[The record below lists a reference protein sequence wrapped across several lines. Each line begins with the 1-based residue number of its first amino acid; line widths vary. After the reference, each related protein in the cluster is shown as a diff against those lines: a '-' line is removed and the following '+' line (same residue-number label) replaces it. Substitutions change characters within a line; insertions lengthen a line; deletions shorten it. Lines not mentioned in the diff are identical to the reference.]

1 MNQRVFFKGNPRGK
15 EGEKMDQELKRK
27 TLVIGHRNPDTDS
40 ICSAVCYANLKRA
53 VTGEEYIPARAGH
66 VNGETRFV
74 LDYFGM
80 EEPALVED
88 VRTQVRDIEIRKTKG
103 IADNISLKRAWNIMQ
118 ENNVV
123 TIPAVR
129 EDGTLEGLITVGDI
143 TKTYMNI
150 YDSSILS
157 KANTQYSN
165 IIETLEADLV
175 IGTADAYFSQGKV
188 LIAAANPDLMEFYI
202 EPHDLVILGNRYESQ
217 LCAIEMGADCIIV
230 CEGAG
235 VSMTIKKI
243 AQERGCTII
252 ATTYDTYTAARLINQ
267 SMPISYFMT
276 REHLITFESDDYIDE
291 IRDVMA
297 NKRHRDFPILDKDG
311 RYLGMISRRNLLGA
325 KGKRV
330 VLVDHNEKNQAV
342 AGIEN
347 AEIMEIID
355 HHRLGT
361 IQTMSPVFFR
371 NQPLGCTATIIYQM
385 YQEAGVKVEPK
396 IAALLCSA
404 IVSDTLL
411 FRSPT
416 CTPMDEM
423 AARSLAEIAGIEIE
437 KYAMEMFGAG
447 SNLKGKSDEEIFYQ
461 DFKRFTSGK
470 IAIGVGQI
478 TSLNG
483 DELESIRPR
492 VIHYMENARQENSLD
507 LVFFMLT
514 NILTESTDLICE
526 GNGALQLAEKA
537 FHTEPDES
545 GEQTEPLV
553 RLPGVV
559 SRKKQLIP
567 ALMLAEQE

>member
-1 MNQRVFFKGNPRGK
+1 M
-15 EGEKMDQELKRK
+15 
-27 TLVIGHRNPDTDS
+27 VIGHRNPDTDS
-40 ICSAVCYANLKRA
+40 ICSAICYANLKQA
-53 VTGEEYIPARAGH
+53 VTGEEYMPARAGH
-66 VNGETRFV
+66 VNGETQFV
-74 LDYFGM
+74 LDYFGA
-80 EEPALVED
+80 EEPQLVED

-103 IADNISLKRAWNIMQ
+103 VADNISLKRAWNIMQ

-123 TIPAVR
+123 TIPSVR

-165 IIETLEADLV
+165 IIETLEAELI
-175 IGTADAYFSQGKV
+175 IGSAEAYFDQGKV

-230 CEGAG
+230 CEGAA

-276 REHLITFESDDYIDE
+276 REHLITFNSDDYIDE
-291 IRDVMA
+291 IREVMA
-297 NKRHRDFPILDKDG
+297 SKRHRDFPILDKDG
-311 RYLGMISRRNLLGA
+311 YYLGMISRRNLLGA
-325 KGKRV
+325 KGKQV
-330 VLVDHNEKNQAV
+330 ILVDHNEKNQAV

-347 AEIMEIID
+347 ADILEIID

-385 YQEAGVKVEPK
+385 YQEAGIKVEPK
-396 IAALLCSA
+396 IAGLLCSA

-416 CTPMDEM
+416 CTPVDEM
-423 AARSLAEIAGIEIE
+423 AARALADIAGIDIE
-437 KYAMEMFGAG
+437 KYAMEMFSAG
-447 SNLKGKSDEEIFYQ
+447 SNLKDKSDEEIFYQ

-470 IAIGVGQI
+470 VTIGVGQI

-483 DELESIRPR
+483 GELDKLKGR
-492 VIHYMENARQENSLD
+492 MEAFMEKALENNGLD
-507 LVFFMLT
+507 MIFFMLT
-514 NILTESTDLICE
+514 NILTETTELICE
-526 GNGALQLAEKA
+526 GQGALQLAGKA
-537 FHTEPDES
+537 FHQDIELLEEEGLKEPV
-545 GEQTEPLV
+545 L

-567 ALMLAEQE
+567 ELMLAEQE

>member
-1 MNQRVFFKGNPRGK
+1 
-15 EGEKMDQELKRK
+15 MDQGLKRK

-40 ICSAVCYANLKRA
+40 ICSAVCYAHLKSK

-74 LDYFGM
+74 LDYFGV
-80 EEPALVED
+80 EEPQLEED

-103 IADNISLKRAWNIMQ
+103 VADNISLKRAWNIMQ

-175 IGTADAYFSQGKV
+175 IGRADAYFSKGKV

-276 REHLITFESDDYIDE
+276 REHLITFNSDDYIDE

-297 NKRHRDFPILDKDG
+297 SKRHRDFPILDKDG

-330 VLVDHNEKNQAV
+330 ILVDHNEKNQAV
-342 AGIEN
+342 AGIEI
-347 AEIMEIID
+347 AEILEIID

-385 YQEAGVKVEPK
+385 YQEAGVKVEKK
-396 IAALLCSA
+396 IAGLLCSA

-423 AARSLAEIAGIEIE
+423 AARTLADIAGVDIE

-447 SNLKGKSDEEIFYQ
+447 SNLKGKGDEEIFYQ

-483 DELESIRPR
+483 EELEGIRPR
-492 VIHYMENARQENSLD
+492 IQNYMENARQANGLD
-507 LVFFMLT
+507 MVFFMLT

-526 GNGALQLAEKA
+526 GNGALQLASKA
-537 FHTEPDES
+537 FHTETEDGEDEPA
-545 GEQTEPLV
+545 GPVV

-567 ALMLAEQE
+567 ELMLAEQE

>member
-1 MNQRVFFKGNPRGK
+1 
-15 EGEKMDQELKRK
+15 MDQELKRK

-103 IADNISLKRAWNIMQ
+103 VADNISLKRAWNIMQ

-396 IAALLCSA
+396 IAGLLCSA

-492 VIHYMENARQENSLD
+492 VIHYMENARKENSLD

>member
-1 MNQRVFFKGNPRGK
+1 MTKSSLS
-15 EGEKMDQELKRK
+15 LK
-27 TLVIGHRNPDTDS
+27 I
-40 ICSAVCYANLKRA
+40 CYANLKQA
-53 VTGEEYIPARAGH
+53 VTGEEYMPARAGH
-66 VNGETRFV
+66 VNGETQFV
-74 LDYFGM
+74 LDYFGA
-80 EEPALVED
+80 EEPQLVED

-103 IADNISLKRAWNIMQ
+103 VADNISLKRAWNIMQ

-123 TIPAVR
+123 TIPSVR

-165 IIETLEADLV
+165 IIETLEADLI
-175 IGTADAYFSQGKV
+175 IGSAEAYFDQGKV

-230 CEGAG
+230 CEGAA

-276 REHLITFESDDYIDE
+276 REHLITFNSDDYIDE
-291 IRDVMA
+291 IREVMA
-297 NKRHRDFPILDKDG
+297 SKRHRDFPILDKDG

-325 KGKRV
+325 KGKQV
-330 VLVDHNEKNQAV
+330 ILVDHNEKNQAV

-347 AEIMEIID
+347 AEILEIID

-385 YQEAGVKVEPK
+385 YQEAGIKVEPK
-396 IAALLCSA
+396 IAGLLCSA

-416 CTPMDEM
+416 CTPVDEM
-423 AARSLAEIAGIEIE
+423 AARALADIAGIDIE
-437 KYAMEMFGAG
+437 KYAMEMFSAG
-447 SNLKGKSDEEIFYQ
+447 SNLKDKSDEEIFYQ

-470 IAIGVGQI
+470 VTIGVGQI

-483 DELESIRPR
+483 GELDKLKGR
-492 VIHYMENARQENSLD
+492 MEAFMEKALENNGLD
-507 LVFFMLT
+507 MIFFMLT
-514 NILTESTDLICE
+514 NILTETTELICE
-526 GNGALQLAEKA
+526 GQGALQLAGKA
-537 FHTEPDES
+537 FHQDIELLEEEGLKEPV
-545 GEQTEPLV
+545 L

-567 ALMLAEQE
+567 ELMLAEQE

>member
-1 MNQRVFFKGNPRGK
+1 M
-15 EGEKMDQELKRK
+15 EQELNRK
-27 TLVIGHRNPDTDS
+27 TMVIGHRNPDTDS
-40 ICSAVCYANLKRA
+40 ICSAICYANLKQA
-53 VTGEEYIPARAGH
+53 VTGEEYMPARAGH
-66 VNGETRFV
+66 VNGETQFV
-74 LDYFGM
+74 LDYFGA
-80 EEPALVED
+80 EEPQLVED

-103 IADNISLKRAWNIMQ
+103 VADNISLKRAWNIMQ

-123 TIPAVR
+123 TIPSVR

-165 IIETLEADLV
+165 IIETLEADLI
-175 IGTADAYFSQGKV
+175 IGSAEAYFDQGKV

-230 CEGAG
+230 CEGAA

-276 REHLITFESDDYIDE
+276 REHLITFNSDDYIDE
-291 IRDVMA
+291 IREVMA
-297 NKRHRDFPILDKDG
+297 SKRHRDFPILDKDG
-311 RYLGMISRRNLLGA
+311 YYLGMISRRNLLGA
-325 KGKRV
+325 KGKQV
-330 VLVDHNEKNQAV
+330 ILVDHNEKNQAV

-347 AEIMEIID
+347 AEILEIID

-385 YQEAGVKVEPK
+385 YQEAGIKVEPK
-396 IAALLCSA
+396 IAGLLCSA

-416 CTPMDEM
+416 CTPVDEM
-423 AARSLAEIAGIEIE
+423 AARALADIAGIDIE
-437 KYAMEMFGAG
+437 KYAMEMFSAG
-447 SNLKGKSDEEIFYQ
+447 SNLKDKSDEEIFYQ

-470 IAIGVGQI
+470 VTIGVGQI

-483 DELESIRPR
+483 GELDKLKGR
-492 VIHYMENARQENSLD
+492 MEAFMEKALENNGLD
-507 LVFFMLT
+507 MIFFMLT
-514 NILTESTDLICE
+514 NILTETTELICE
-526 GNGALQLAEKA
+526 GQGALQLAGKA
-537 FHTEPDES
+537 FHQDIELLEEEGLKEPV
-545 GEQTEPLV
+545 L

-567 ALMLAEQE
+567 ELMLAEQE

>member
-1 MNQRVFFKGNPRGK
+1 M
-15 EGEKMDQELKRK
+15 EQELNRK
-27 TLVIGHRNPDTDS
+27 TMVIGHRNPDTDS
-40 ICSAVCYANLKRA
+40 ICSAICYANLKQV
-53 VTGEEYIPARAGH
+53 VTGEEYMPARAGH
-66 VNGETRFV
+66 VSGETQFV
-74 LDYFGM
+74 LDYFGA
-80 EEPALVED
+80 EEPQLVED

-103 IADNISLKRAWNIMQ
+103 VADNISLKKAWNIMQ

-123 TIPAVR
+123 TIPSVR

-165 IIETLEADLV
+165 IIETLEADLI
-175 IGTADAYFSQGKV
+175 IGSAEAYFDQGKV

-276 REHLITFESDDYIDE
+276 REHLITFNSDDYIDE
-291 IRDVMA
+291 IREVMA
-297 NKRHRDFPILDKDG
+297 SKRHRDFPILDKDG
-311 RYLGMISRRNLLGA
+311 CYLGMISRRNLLGA
-325 KGKRV
+325 KGKQV
-330 VLVDHNEKNQAV
+330 ILVDHNEKNQAV

-347 AEIMEIID
+347 AEILEIID

-396 IAALLCSA
+396 IAGLLCSA

-416 CTPMDEM
+416 CTAVDEM
-423 AARSLAEIAGIEIE
+423 AARALADIAGIDIE
-437 KYAMEMFGAG
+437 KYAMEMFSAG
-447 SNLKGKSDEEIFYQ
+447 SNLKDKSDEEIFYQ

-470 IAIGVGQI
+470 VTIGVGQI

-483 DELESIRPR
+483 DELDRLKR
-492 VIHYMENARQENSLD
+492 RMEAFMEKALENNGLD
-507 LVFFMLT
+507 MIFFMLT
-514 NILTESTDLICE
+514 NILTETTELICE
-526 GNGALQLAEKA
+526 GQGALQLAGKA
-537 FHTEPDES
+537 FHQDIELLEEEGLKEPV
-545 GEQTEPLV
+545 L

-567 ALMLAEQE
+567 ELMLAEQE

>member
-1 MNQRVFFKGNPRGK
+1 M
-15 EGEKMDQELKRK
+15 EQELNRK
-27 TLVIGHRNPDTDS
+27 TMVIGHRNPDTDS
-40 ICSAVCYANLKRA
+40 ICSAICYANLKQA
-53 VTGEEYIPARAGH
+53 VTGEEYMPARAGH
-66 VNGETRFV
+66 VSGETQFV
-74 LDYFGM
+74 LDYFGA
-80 EEPALVED
+80 EEPQLVED

-103 IADNISLKRAWNIMQ
+103 VADNISLKKAWNIMQ

-123 TIPAVR
+123 TIPSVR

-165 IIETLEADLV
+165 IIETLEADLI
-175 IGTADAYFSQGKV
+175 IGSAEAYFDQGKV

-276 REHLITFESDDYIDE
+276 REHLITFNSDDYIDE
-291 IRDVMA
+291 IREVMA
-297 NKRHRDFPILDKDG
+297 SKRHRDFPILDKDG
-311 RYLGMISRRNLLGA
+311 CYLGMISRRNLLGA
-325 KGKRV
+325 KGKQV
-330 VLVDHNEKNQAV
+330 ILVDHNEKNQAV

-347 AEIMEIID
+347 AEILEIID

-396 IAALLCSA
+396 IAGLLCSA

-416 CTPMDEM
+416 CTAVDEM
-423 AARSLAEIAGIEIE
+423 AARALADIAGIDIE
-437 KYAMEMFGAG
+437 KYAMEMFSAG
-447 SNLKGKSDEEIFYQ
+447 SNLKDKSDEEIFYQ

-470 IAIGVGQI
+470 VTIGVGQI

-483 DELESIRPR
+483 DELDRLKR
-492 VIHYMENARQENSLD
+492 RMEAFMEKALENNGLD
-507 LVFFMLT
+507 MIFFMLT
-514 NILTESTDLICE
+514 NILTETTDLVCE
-526 GNGALQLAEKA
+526 GQGALQLAGKA
-537 FHTEPDES
+537 FHQDIELLEEEGLKEPV
-545 GEQTEPLV
+545 L

-567 ALMLAEQE
+567 ELMLAEQE

>member
-1 MNQRVFFKGNPRGK
+1 M
-15 EGEKMDQELKRK
+15 EQELNR
-27 TLVIGHRNPDTDS
+27 TTMVIGHRNPDTDS
-40 ICSAVCYANLKRA
+40 ICSAICYANLKQA
-53 VTGEEYIPARAGH
+53 VTGEEYMPARAGH
-66 VNGETRFV
+66 VNGETQFV
-74 LDYFGM
+74 LDYFGA
-80 EEPALVED
+80 EEPQLVED

-103 IADNISLKRAWNIMQ
+103 VADNISLKRAWNIMQ

-123 TIPAVR
+123 TIPSVR

-165 IIETLEADLV
+165 IIETLEAELI
-175 IGTADAYFSQGKV
+175 IGSAEAYFDQGKV

-230 CEGAG
+230 CEGAA

-276 REHLITFESDDYIDE
+276 REHLITFNSDDYIDE
-291 IRDVMA
+291 IREVMA
-297 NKRHRDFPILDKDG
+297 SKRHRDFPILDKDG

-325 KGKRV
+325 KGKQV
-330 VLVDHNEKNQAV
+330 ILVDHNEKNQAV

-347 AEIMEIID
+347 AEILEIID

-385 YQEAGVKVEPK
+385 YQEAGIKVEPK
-396 IAALLCSA
+396 IAGLLCSA

-416 CTPMDEM
+416 CTPVDEM
-423 AARSLAEIAGIEIE
+423 AARALADIAGIDIE
-437 KYAMEMFGAG
+437 KYAMEMFSAG
-447 SNLKGKSDEEIFYQ
+447 SNLKDKSDEEIFYQ

-470 IAIGVGQI
+470 VTIGVGQI

-483 DELESIRPR
+483 GELDKLKGR
-492 VIHYMENARQENSLD
+492 MEAFMEKALENNGLD
-507 LVFFMLT
+507 MIFFMLT
-514 NILTESTDLICE
+514 NILTETTELICE
-526 GNGALQLAEKA
+526 GQGALQLAGKA
-537 FHTEPDES
+537 FHQDIELLEEEGLKEPV
-545 GEQTEPLV
+545 L

-567 ALMLAEQE
+567 ELMLAEQE

>member
-1 MNQRVFFKGNPRGK
+1 
-15 EGEKMDQELKRK
+15 MDQGLKRK

-40 ICSAVCYANLKRA
+40 ICSAVCYAHLKSK

-74 LDYFGM
+74 LDYFGV
-80 EEPALVED
+80 EEPQLEED

-103 IADNISLKRAWNIMQ
+103 VADNISLKRAWNIMQ

-175 IGTADAYFSQGKV
+175 IGRADAYFSKGKV

-276 REHLITFESDDYIDE
+276 REHLITFNSDDYIDE

-297 NKRHRDFPILDKDG
+297 SKRHRDFPILDKDG

-330 VLVDHNEKNQAV
+330 ILVDHNEKNQAV

-347 AEIMEIID
+347 AEILEIID

-385 YQEAGVKVEPK
+385 YQEAGVKVEKK
-396 IAALLCSA
+396 IAGLLCSA

-423 AARSLAEIAGIEIE
+423 AARTLADIAGVDIE

-447 SNLKGKSDEEIFYQ
+447 SNLKGKGDEEIFYQ

-478 TSLNG
+478 TSLNVE
-483 DELESIRPR
+483 ELEGIRPR
-492 VIHYMENARQENSLD
+492 IQNYMENARQANGLD
-507 LVFFMLT
+507 MVFFMLT

-526 GNGALQLAEKA
+526 GNGALQLASKA
-537 FHTEPDES
+537 FHTETEDGEDEPA
-545 GEQTEPLV
+545 GPVV

-567 ALMLAEQE
+567 ELMLAEQE

>member
-1 MNQRVFFKGNPRGK
+1 
-15 EGEKMDQELKRK
+15 MDQELKRK

-103 IADNISLKRAWNIMQ
+103 VADNISLKRAWNIMQ

-325 KGKRV
+325 QGKRV

-396 IAALLCSA
+396 IAGLLCSA

>member
-1 MNQRVFFKGNPRGK
+1 M
-15 EGEKMDQELKRK
+15 EQELNRK
-27 TLVIGHRNPDTDS
+27 TMVIGHRYPDTDS
-40 ICSAVCYANLKRA
+40 ICSAICYANLKQV
-53 VTGEEYIPARAGH
+53 VTGEEYMPARAGH
-66 VNGETRFV
+66 VSGETQFV
-74 LDYFGM
+74 LDYFGA
-80 EEPALVED
+80 EEPQLVED

-103 IADNISLKRAWNIMQ
+103 VADNISLKKAWNIMQ

-123 TIPAVR
+123 TIPSVR

-165 IIETLEADLV
+165 IIETLEADLI
-175 IGTADAYFSQGKV
+175 IGSAEAYFDQGKV

-276 REHLITFESDDYIDE
+276 REHLITFNSDDYIDE
-291 IRDVMA
+291 IREVMA
-297 NKRHRDFPILDKDG
+297 SKRHRDFPILDKDG
-311 RYLGMISRRNLLGA
+311 CYLGMISRRNLLGA
-325 KGKRV
+325 KGKQV
-330 VLVDHNEKNQAV
+330 ILVDHNEKNQAV

-347 AEIMEIID
+347 AEILEIID

-385 YQEAGVKVEPK
+385 YQEAGIKVEPK
-396 IAALLCSA
+396 IAGLLCGA

-416 CTPMDEM
+416 CTPVDEM
-423 AARSLAEIAGIEIE
+423 AARALADIAGIDIE
-437 KYAMEMFGAG
+437 KYAMEMFSAG
-447 SNLKGKSDEEIFYQ
+447 SNLKDKSDEEIFYQ

-470 IAIGVGQI
+470 VTIGVGQI

-483 DELESIRPR
+483 GELDKLKGR
-492 VIHYMENARQENSLD
+492 MEAFMEKALENNGLNMI
-507 LVFFMLT
+507 FFMLT
-514 NILTESTDLICE
+514 NILTETTELICE
-526 GNGALQLAEKA
+526 GQGALQLAGKA
-537 FHTEPDES
+537 FHQDIELLEEEGLKEPV
-545 GEQTEPLV
+545 L

-567 ALMLAEQE
+567 ELMLAEQE

>member
-1 MNQRVFFKGNPRGK
+1 M
-15 EGEKMDQELKRK
+15 EQELNRK
-27 TLVIGHRNPDTDS
+27 TMVIGHRNPDTDS
-40 ICSAVCYANLKRA
+40 ICSAICYANLKQA
-53 VTGEEYIPARAGH
+53 VTGEEYMPARAGH
-66 VNGETRFV
+66 VNGETQFV
-74 LDYFGM
+74 LDYFGA
-80 EEPALVED
+80 EEPQLVED

-103 IADNISLKRAWNIMQ
+103 VADNISLKRAWNIMQ

-123 TIPAVR
+123 TIPSVR

-165 IIETLEADLV
+165 IIETLEAELI
-175 IGTADAYFSQGKV
+175 IGSAEAYFDQGKV

-230 CEGAG
+230 CEGAA

-276 REHLITFESDDYIDE
+276 REHLITFNSDDYIDE
-291 IRDVMA
+291 IREVMA
-297 NKRHRDFPILDKDG
+297 SKRHRDFPILDKDG
-311 RYLGMISRRNLLGA
+311 YYLGMISRRNLLGA
-325 KGKRV
+325 KGKQV
-330 VLVDHNEKNQAV
+330 ILVDHNEKNQAV

-347 AEIMEIID
+347 AEILEIID

-385 YQEAGVKVEPK
+385 YQEAGIKVEPK
-396 IAALLCSA
+396 IAGLLCSA

-416 CTPMDEM
+416 CTPVDEM
-423 AARSLAEIAGIEIE
+423 AARALADIAGIDIE
-437 KYAMEMFGAG
+437 KYAMEMFSAG
-447 SNLKGKSDEEIFYQ
+447 SNLKDKSDEEIFYQ

-470 IAIGVGQI
+470 VTIGVGQI

-483 DELESIRPR
+483 GELDKLKGR
-492 VIHYMENARQENSLD
+492 MEAFMEKALENNGLNMI
-507 LVFFMLT
+507 FFMLT
-514 NILTESTDLICE
+514 NILTETTELICE
-526 GNGALQLAEKA
+526 GQGALQLAGKA
-537 FHTEPDES
+537 FHQDIELLEEEGLKEPV
-545 GEQTEPLV
+545 L

-567 ALMLAEQE
+567 KLMLAEQE